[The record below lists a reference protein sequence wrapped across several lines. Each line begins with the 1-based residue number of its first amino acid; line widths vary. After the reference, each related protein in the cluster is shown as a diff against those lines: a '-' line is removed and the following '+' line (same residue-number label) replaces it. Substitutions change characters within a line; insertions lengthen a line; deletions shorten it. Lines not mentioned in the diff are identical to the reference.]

1 MTITTDKKK
10 ALGKIQYPFMIKVLK
25 SRERRQV
32 PQNDEA
38 RLQKNP
44 QLTSFSRVKD
54 GEISPLR
61 AVIRQG
67 CPLSPV
73 IQHLDKKN
81 K

>member
-38 RLQKNP
+38 YLQKKP

-54 GEISPLR
+54 
-61 AVIRQG
+61 
-67 CPLSPV
+67 
-73 IQHLDKKN
+73 
-81 K
+81 